1 MTSVTTLAAALLIAL
16 APAQAEGLGGL
27 VRQGMDK
34 VGQGAQAVGRGVSNV
49 GKSVDNSIRET
60 ERAMTNGDDPV
71 AKRAELDAMATA
83 ALQRLFAEQPGAQ
96 ELFLLSAGYAVFDT
110 RRLSVAGV
118 AAGGGKGVAV
128 SRIDNRR
135 IYMNMGTGGVSL
147 QFGFGGFATQQVI
160 LFESPWDF
168 ENFLADGFDAR
179 AEAGAMVGKDAGS
192 LGLNFVNGRATFA
205 LTGQGWK
212 VSATATGTKYW
223 PDRVL
228 NAPGP

>member
-1 MTSVTTLAAALLIAL
+1 LLVSV
-16 APAQAEGLGGL
+16 PAQAEGLGGL

-34 VGQGAQAVGRGVSNV
+34 VGQGAQAVGRGVSHV
-49 GKSVDNSIRET
+49 GKAVDDSIRDT
-60 ERAMTNGDDPV
+60 ERVITNGEDPV
-71 AKRAELDAMATA
+71 AKRAELDAMATN
-83 ALQRLFAEQPGAQ
+83 ALQRLFAEQPKALD
-96 ELFLLSAGYAVFDT
+96 LFLLSSGYAVFDT
-110 RRLSVAGV
+110 RRLAVAGV

-128 SRIDNRR
+128 SGDRR

-147 QFGFGGFATQQVI
+147 QFGFGGFATQQI
-160 LFESPWDF
+160 IFFETPWDF

-179 AEAGAMVGKDAGS
+179 AEAGAMVGKENES
-192 LGLNFVNGRATFA
+192 LGLNFVDGRATFA

-228 NAPGP
+228 NAIGP